1 MTLKHQPPAKHRK
14 GKKSVL
20 AQLKARL
27 PAWLDLDLGH
37 LPKCHTEMLRLLSLV
52 LTLQAAADSEVK
64 PCHPPKVDSECH
76 AKVMYG
82 MLDGFAQHPEKYV
95 GLTTKSNYRDF
106 QAETE
111 KSVASSSGFVC
122 LSAVA
127 AQGEA
132 FRGPR
137 EVQGAE
143 PMGQS
148 TSGRAPPS
156 PPSCMR
162 FTISHEEVAEHNEE
176 TDCWV
181 IIGDSVLDVTQY
193 ISIHP
198 GGKQAILN
206 LAGGDATEIFDLVH
220 QRGVIKKYG
229 LRERTITLMGM
240 LHR

>member
-1 MTLKHQPPAKHRK
+1 MPGLSMGGLCYIVR
-14 GKKSVL
+14 L
-20 AQLKARL
+20 APR
-27 PAWLDLDLGH
+27 
-37 LPKCHTEMLRLLSLV
+37 
-52 LTLQAAADSEVK
+52 
-64 PCHPPKVDSECH
+64 
-76 AKVMYG
+76 
-82 MLDGFAQHPEKYV
+82 
-95 GLTTKSNYRDF
+95 SNYRDF
-106 QAETE
+106 QAELCLECAGFQKFQHDLNLKQRLCIGVLPFFRVLARTE
-111 KSVASSSGFVC
+111 KSVASSRGFVVC

-162 FTISHEEVAEHNEE
+162 FTISHAEVAEHNEE